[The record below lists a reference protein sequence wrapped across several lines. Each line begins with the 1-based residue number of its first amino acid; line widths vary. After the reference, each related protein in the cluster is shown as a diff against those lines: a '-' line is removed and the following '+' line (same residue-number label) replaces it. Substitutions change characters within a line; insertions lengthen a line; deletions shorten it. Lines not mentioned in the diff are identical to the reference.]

1 MIPLIYFVIAWL
13 IFLGIF
19 FLLSALSIFQM
30 LRHGL
35 AHPLTQIST
44 AAFIILSVVIIL
56 GTLGYLTGVDL
67 NSGLD
72 LNSFL
77 RLDQSIL

>member
-1 MIPLIYFVIAWL
+1 MIPLIYFVITWL

-19 FLLSALSIFQM
+19 FILSALSIFQM

-44 AAFIILSVVIIL
+44 AGFIILSAIIIL
-56 GTLGYLTGVDL
+56 GTLGYLAGVDL
-67 NSGLD
+67 NGVLD
-72 LNSFL
+72 LSSFL
-77 RLDQSIL
+77 RLDQNLL

>member
-19 FLLSALSIFQM
+19 FILSALSIFQM

-35 AHPLTQIST
+35 AHPLTQVST
-44 AAFIILSVVIIL
+44 AVFIILSVVMIL
-56 GTLGYLTGVDL
+56 GTLGYLAGVDL
-67 NSGLD
+67 NNGLD